1 MHTCAGDVSYG
12 LMLNADFLRHAFD
25 QKIYMADLNPIIILE
40 DDIDDHEI
48 FTEALNALW
57 IKNELIIFTDATKA
71 LDFLLVTHKQPLVI
85 LSDINLPGMNGLT
98 FRSVIQQ
105 NVYLKT
111 KSIPFIF
118 FTTGTSK
125 QQVKAAYD
133 LTVQGFFIKPSSFV
147 ELQARLKTIIEYW
160 SNCLR
165 PNAE

>member
-1 MHTCAGDVSYG
+1 MS
-12 LMLNADFLRHAFD
+12 
-25 QKIYMADLNPIIILE
+25 DLNPIVILE

-48 FTEALNALW
+48 FTEALNALGV
-57 IKNELIIFTDATKA
+57 KNELIIFTEAAKA
-71 LDFLLVTHKQPLVI
+71 LDFLLVTHRQPFLI

-105 NVYLKT
+105 NEYLKT

-133 LTVQGFFIKPSSFV
+133 LTVQGFFVKPSSFI
-147 ELQARLKTIIEYW
+147 ELQSRLKTIVEYW
-160 SNCLR
+160 SNCLH
-165 PNAE
+165 PNSV

>member
-1 MHTCAGDVSYG
+1 MS
-12 LMLNADFLRHAFD
+12 
-25 QKIYMADLNPIIILE
+25 DLNPIIILE

-48 FTEALNALW
+48 FTEALNALGV
-57 IKNELIIFTDATKA
+57 KNELIIFTDATKA
-71 LDFLLVTHKQPLVI
+71 LDFLLVTPKQPFLI

-105 NVYLKT
+105 NEYLKS

-133 LTVQGFFIKPSSFV
+133 LTVQGFFIKPSSFI
-147 ELQARLKTIIEYW
+147 ELQSRLKAIVDYW
-160 SNCLR
+160 SSCLH
-165 PNAE
+165 PNAF